1 MVQTLRARKYSDGEI
16 WDLLFGI
23 GVGLCA
29 GINRAVGITETSDI
43 STPMLNSVLM
53 MISGYLSITKDIL
66 DLRGDKPFTP
76 NLGFTNYASMAPQ
89 TWRDSKLI
97 ALESQGGI
105 VVVPQISEGAKR
117 IHMLPIKPVK
127 EEIRSSARGSIRFA
141 FVARDCDRFCASA
154 TGLMIQT
161 GGAGTGKWQLRRI
174 A

>member
-1 MVQTLRARKYSDGEI
+1 MVQTLRARKYNDGEI

-29 GINRAVGITETSDI
+29 DINRAVGITETSDI

-66 DLRGDKPFTP
+66 DPRGDKPFTP

-97 ALESQGGI
+97 CFGESGWDCCGSRDI
-105 VVVPQISEGAKR
+105 RRG
-117 IHMLPIKPVK
+117 
-127 EEIRSSARGSIRFA
+127 EEDAYVADKTCERG
-141 FVARDCDRFCASA
+141 DKKLC
-154 TGLMIQT
+154 
-161 GGAGTGKWQLRRI
+161 
-174 A
+174 